1 MGHISRTFTMHV
13 EATPEQVFDLV
24 TNPARFQEW
33 MVPASEVKDITG
45 TPGTVG
51 LGWTTASTFVGRK
64 MENHMRVTAVER
76 PRSFEVKGTG
86 TGAATLRG
94 RFEPM
99 AGGTDVTIEGE
110 YDLPLGFIGD
120 AANKLFFEKSYADS
134 WDKSLA
140 KFKALVEAEAAV
152 HV

>member
-1 MGHISRTFTMHV
+1 MGHISRTIHV
-13 EATPEQVFDLV
+13 EATPEQVFDLF
-24 TNPARFQEW
+24 TNPERFREW

-51 LGWTTASTFVGRK
+51 LGWTTASTFAGRK
-64 MENHMRVTAVER
+64 MESHMSATAVER
-76 PRSFEVKGTG
+76 PRSFVLKSTGSGTG
-86 TGAATLRG
+86 TLRG
-94 RFEPM
+94 RFEPT
-99 AGGTDVTIEGE
+99 AGGTDVTIENE
-110 YDLPLGFIGD
+110 YAMPLGFIGD

-140 KFKALVEAEAAV
+140 KFKALVEAEALA

>member
-1 MGHISRTFTMHV
+1 MGHISRTFTIHV
-13 EATPEQVFDLV
+13 EATPEQVFDIF
-24 TNPARFQEW
+24 TNPERLREW
-33 MVPASEVKDITG
+33 QVPAAEVKDITG

-51 LGWTTASTFVGRK
+51 LGWTTASTFAGRK
-64 MENHMRVTAVER
+64 MENHMSVTAVER

-86 TGAATLRG
+86 SGNATLRG
-94 RFEPM
+94 RFEPA

-110 YDLPLGFIGD
+110 YEMPLGFIGD

-140 KFKALVEAEAAV
+140 KFKALAEAEAPA